1 MSYKWQVLTVVI
13 VGSFMVLLDTTVVNV
28 ALPTIMNDFGA
39 GLDRGQLVIS
49 GYLLALALVIP
60 TTGYFSDRFGTRRVY
75 AISIV
80 GFTLGSLLC
89 GLAWDLNSLIFFRA
103 VTGLAGG
110 ITMPLG
116 LALIFRTVPREEQ
129 GFVISLVAIPMLM
142 APILGPILSGYLVE
156 SVSWRWIFWVNVPI
170 GILGVVMARRM
181 LQETKLVP
189 SLHFDSKGF
198 ILAGI
203 GFCTALF
210 ALTRVSQDGWTAT
223 PVLGLFLL
231 SGVAL
236 AAWVY
241 VELREEEPLL
251 DLRVFKNLIYTQAA
265 ITYFVSMIVLTT
277 VLFLLPLFLQNVRGL
292 SPFQT
297 GLLLMPEGVAI
308 AVVLPIA
315 GGLYDKFGARPV
327 IIPGLLGLAYAM
339 FRLHNLDVTTSDVDL
354 VLLLVLRGAS
364 ISFMVMP
371 AFTLALS
378 VFSATEVAR
387 ASALTEVLRQ
397 IFPAFGIALFAT
409 LLHTRGAFHSSN
421 LAQTVT
427 PDSLAA
433 MQVISRV
440 QDAAGRFGAP
450 DALTNQAAVLLL
462 DGLVQQQAAV
472 KAFND
477 VFMIIAGITL
487 VALIPTLLLGKPTPE
502 QLSELTGATAAPE
515 TAD

>member
-1 MSYKWQVLTVVI
+1 MSYKWRVLTVVV
-13 VGSFMVLLDTTVVNV
+13 VGTFMVLLDTTVVNV
-28 ALPTIMNDFGA
+28 ALPAIMNAFNA

-60 TTGYFSDRFGTRRVY
+60 TTGYFSDRFGTKRVY

-80 GFTLGSLLC
+80 GFTLGSVLC
-89 GLAWDLNSLIFFRA
+89 GLAWDLNSLIFFRI

-129 GFVISLVAIPMLM
+129 GFVISLAAIPMLM

-156 SVSWRWIFWVNVPI
+156 TVSWRWIFWVNVPI
-170 GILGVVMARRM
+170 GILGAVLASRM
-181 LQETKLVP
+181 LQETERVP
-189 SLHFDSKGF
+189 SLPFDYKGF

-203 GFCTALF
+203 GFCAALF

-236 AAWVY
+236 AAWVF

-265 ITYFVSMIVLTT
+265 ITYFVSMLVLTT

-315 GGLYDKFGARPV
+315 GGLYDKLGARPV

-339 FRLHNLDVTTSDVDL
+339 FKLHNLDVTTSDADL
-354 VLLLVLRGAS
+354 VTLLVLRGAS

-397 IFPAFGIALFAT
+397 MFPAFGIALFAT
-409 LLHTRGAFHSSN
+409 LLQTRGAFHFST

-440 QDAAGRFGAP
+440 QDAAGRFGAS
-450 DALTNQAAVLLL
+450 DAFANQAAVQVLDGMVQQRAAISAFQDVFLIATGIVLIGLIPSLLL
-462 DGLVQQQAAV
+462 RKPKAQEQPQPAEGTAV
-472 KAFND
+472 AE
-477 VFMIIAGITL
+477 
-487 VALIPTLLLGKPTPE
+487 P
-502 QLSELTGATAAPE
+502 
-515 TAD
+515 AD